1 MTEEKNNVPVSNEPE
16 VVFNLESDRRFLAVK
31 TEDGSQTMMEISG
44 YDLDVRFNHDVI
56 NTVQDVESLLDG
68 LKEMFRKLIMEDVLG
83 ENKSETPE
91 NG

>member
-1 MTEEKNNVPVSNEPE
+1 MAEENSLPISNEPE

-44 YDLDVRFNHDVI
+44 YDLDVRFNQDAI
-56 NTVQDVESLLDG
+56 RTVQDVEALLDG
-68 LKEMFRKLIMEDVLG
+68 LKEMFRKLIMADVLG
-83 ENKSETPE
+83 ENKSDTPE

>member
-1 MTEEKNNVPVSNEPE
+1 MAEENSLPISNEPE

-44 YDLDVRFNHDVI
+44 YDLDVRFNQYAI
-56 NTVQDVESLLDG
+56 RTVQDVEALLDG
-68 LKEMFRKLIMEDVLG
+68 LKEMFRKLIMADVLG
-83 ENKSETPE
+83 ENKSDTPE